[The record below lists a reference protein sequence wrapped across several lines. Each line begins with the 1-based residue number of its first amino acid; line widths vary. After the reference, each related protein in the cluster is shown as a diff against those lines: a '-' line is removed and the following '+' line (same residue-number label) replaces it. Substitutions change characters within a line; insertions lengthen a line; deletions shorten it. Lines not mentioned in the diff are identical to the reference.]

1 MNIREL
7 RKAYNLSQAALAEKL
22 GVTAKTI
29 SRLENGQMMISD
41 QIADRI
47 WDVFGVEIA
56 GGEEKKPVKKV
67 KAPKLEIYIQSP
79 LGGNITPEEVAAR
92 MPEGTEACFVRV
104 DQNLIWWVRGEETG
118 AVEIW
123 SDDRSN
129 AEDGKSRGERSPRLC
144 IVCGIS
150 SVGDTGHEALERPVL
165 QFDGALKDVVLRVGD
180 HEDPVP
186 VVFGV
191 VVVGEVEE
199 QVFLGTGEE
208 VDRAG
213 LVLDDGQHG
222 AEHLPDL
229 HHQGAVAAFSLGVQ
243 PFFDGHKFPPVRKR
257 GGAGRQK
264 DDRDQKRDDPFH
276 FHASFFFCCPHYTLN
291 RGKRA
296 TAPGWK
302 NRAGYAIIQLRKA

>member
-123 SDDRSN
+123 GDDR
-129 AEDGKSRGERSPRLC
+129 
-144 IVCGIS
+144 
-150 SVGDTGHEALERPVL
+150 
-165 QFDGALKDVVLRVGD
+165 
-180 HEDPVP
+180 
-186 VVFGV
+186 
-191 VVVGEVEE
+191 
-199 QVFLGTGEE
+199 
-208 VDRAG
+208 
-213 LVLDDGQHG
+213 
-222 AEHLPDL
+222 
-229 HHQGAVAAFSLGVQ
+229 
-243 PFFDGHKFPPVRKR
+243 
-257 GGAGRQK
+257 
-264 DDRDQKRDDPFH
+264 
-276 FHASFFFCCPHYTLN
+276 
-291 RGKRA
+291 
-296 TAPGWK
+296 
-302 NRAGYAIIQLRKA
+302 